1 MDRGALPR
9 TIVEHLMP
17 THARSI
23 LAGAL
28 AVSSVF
34 IATLLAQAPPA
45 QPAAVVIEGG
55 TLVDGNGGAPVRDV
69 QVVIRGNR
77 ITAIGRKGTPAPA
90 GAQVIQADGKFI
102 IPGLWDSQLNFYSYQ
117 GEAMLNAGV
126 TSFIGIG
133 DNGET
138 GVFMHEGVVKGRILA
153 PRPWDAP
160 VHFQE
165 FANLNGLESP
175 YGQLHVLKTA
185 DEAREWTRRIL
196 ALGADIVP
204 FQNGRAADEVVRTAF
219 EEAHKAGKLTL
230 IRAGGPE
237 ILPRK
242 AADLGADLLP
252 HSAGVAIEVASD
264 RMPPLPMPVRQ
275 QVRPGEVAGPI
286 AGAPPVDELE
296 IWGYMDDAKAAAEI
310 KYLVDHHVYL
320 VPTFIEKAMGLPKGW
335 DRFEVEDR
343 KLFGNEA
350 LQVYYP
356 DERILTLLANYANPI
371 HTRPRNREEHEKGFL
386 NALRFHKM
394 YLDAGG
400 KVLAGT
406 DGANNATPGPA
417 LHHEMEIL
425 AEDGG
430 FTAMQVLQGA
440 TKWPAEALRV
450 SRDLGTVE
458 VGKLADIVI
467 LNADPLQNVQN
478 TKNIARVVFNGKPLD
493 GKYHTYYNAANP
505 FGGSGF
511 AGIPPVENLGFTQVV
526 KRAVFREGRVG
537 GVAPG
542 RLPQPGIETIDTE
555 RHDFADAAMSQ
566 VAVREGSPSLRLKVT
581 GFNFFDRTQA
591 FFDGHPVPF
600 DLKSITEIDL
610 LIDET
615 YLRRPGRYSVMVKNP
630 PPPANA
636 VWGNG
641 TSNTAWMLVSYKDSL
656 LPAKE
661 ATR

>member
-1 MDRGALPR
+1 MS
-9 TIVEHLMP
+9 

-23 LAGAL
+23 VVGAL
-28 AVSSVF
+28 AVSSVL
-34 IATLLAQAPPA
+34 IATLPA
-45 QPAAVVIEGG
+45 QTPPTQAEAVVIEGG

-69 QVVIRGNR
+69 QIVIRGNR
-77 ITAIGRKGTPAPA
+77 IAAIGRKGTPAPA
-90 GAQVIQADGKFI
+90 GAQVLQADGKFI
-102 IPGLWDSQLNFYSYQ
+102 IPGLWDAQLNFYSYQ

-138 GVFMHEGVVKGRILA
+138 GVFMHEGIVKGRILA

-175 YGQLHVLKTA
+175 YGQLHVLKTT

-219 EEAHKAGKLTL
+219 DEAHKAGKLTL

-275 QVRPGEVAGPI
+275 QVRAGEVAGPI

-296 IWGYMDDAKAAAEI
+296 IWSYMDDAKAAAEI

-335 DRFEVEDR
+335 DRFELEDR
-343 KLFGNEA
+343 KVFGNEA

-356 DERILTLLANYANPI
+356 DERILTLLSNYANPI
-371 HTRPRNREEHEKGFL
+371 HTRPRNREEHEKGFV

-394 YLDAGG
+394 YLEAGG

-406 DGANNATPGPA
+406 DGGNNATPGPA
-417 LHHEMEIL
+417 VHHEMEIL

-430 FTAMQVLQGA
+430 VTAMQVLQGA

-450 SRDLGTVE
+450 AKDLGTIE
-458 VGKLADIVI
+458 IGKLADIVI

-478 TKNIARVVFNGKPLD
+478 TKNIARVVFNGKALD
-493 GKYHTYYNAANP
+493 GKYHSYYNAANP

-511 AGIPPVENLGFTQVV
+511 AGIPPVENLGFTQIV

-542 RLPQPGIETIDTE
+542 RLPQPGIETIDTG

-566 VAVREGSPSLRLKVT
+566 VAVREGSPSLHLKVT

-591 FFDGHPVPF
+591 FFDGHPVPY

-641 TSNTAWMLVSYKDSL
+641 TSNTAWLLVSYKDSL
-656 LPAKE
+656 PSAKDG
-661 ATR
+661 AR

>member
-1 MDRGALPR
+1 
-9 TIVEHLMP
+9 
-17 THARSI
+17 
-23 LAGAL
+23 
-28 AVSSVF
+28 
-34 IATLLAQAPPA
+34 
-45 QPAAVVIEGG
+45 
-55 TLVDGNGGAPVRDV
+55 
-69 QVVIRGNR
+69 
-77 ITAIGRKGTPAPA
+77 
-90 GAQVIQADGKFI
+90 
-102 IPGLWDSQLNFYSYQ
+102 
-117 GEAMLNAGV
+117 MLNTGV

-133 DNGET
+133 DNGEA
-138 GVFMHEGVVKGRILA
+138 GVFMHEGIVKGRILA

-165 FANLNGLESP
+165 FANLVGFESP
-175 YGQLHVLKTA
+175 YAQLHVLKTA

-196 ALGADIVP
+196 ALGADIVA
-204 FQNGRAADEVVRTAF
+204 FQNGRAADDVVRAAF
-219 EEAHKAGKLTL
+219 DEAHKAGKLTL

-252 HSAGVAIEVASD
+252 HSAGVAIEVAGD
-264 RMPPLPMPVRQ
+264 RMPPLPQPVRQ
-275 QVRPGEVAGPI
+275 QVRPGEVAGPV
-286 AGAPPVDELE
+286 AGQAPVDELE
-296 IWGYMDDAKAAAEI
+296 IWSYMDDAKAAAEI

-335 DRFEVEDR
+335 ERFELEDR

-356 DERILTLLANYANPI
+356 EERIQTLLANYANPV
-371 HTRPRNREEHEKGFL
+371 HTRPRNREAHEKGFV

-394 YLDAGG
+394 YLEAGG

-406 DGANNATPGPA
+406 DGGNNATPGPA
-417 LHHEMEIL
+417 VHHEMEIL
-425 AEDGG
+425 SEDGG
-430 FTAMQVLQGA
+430 FTPMQVLEGA

-450 SRDLGTVE
+450 SKELGTIE
-458 VGKLADIVI
+458 AGKLADLVI

-478 TKNIARVVFNGKPLD
+478 TKNIARVVFNGKVLD
-493 GKYHTYYNAANP
+493 GKYHPYFNAVNP

-526 KRAVFREGRVG
+526 KRAVYREGRAG

-542 RLPQPGIETIDTE
+542 RLPQPGIETIDTQ
-555 RHDFADAAMSQ
+555 RRDFTDPAMSQ

-591 FFDGHPVPF
+591 FFNGHPVPF
-600 DLKSITEIDL
+600 ELKSLTEVDV
-610 LIDET
+610 LIDDT
-615 YLRRPGRYSVMVKNP
+615 YLRRPGRYSVVLKNP

-641 TSNTAWMLVSYKDSL
+641 TSNTAWLLVSYKDSL
-656 LPAKE
+656 LSAKDGS
-661 ATR
+661 R

>member
-1 MDRGALPR
+1 MS
-9 TIVEHLMP
+9 

-23 LAGAL
+23 VVGAL
-28 AVSSVF
+28 AVSSVL
-34 IATLLAQAPPA
+34 IATLPA
-45 QPAAVVIEGG
+45 QTPPTQAEAVVIEGG

-69 QVVIRGNR
+69 QIVIRGNR
-77 ITAIGRKGTPAPA
+77 IAAIGRKGTPAPA
-90 GAQVIQADGKFI
+90 GAQVLQADGKFI
-102 IPGLWDSQLNFYSYQ
+102 IPGLWDAQLNFYSYQ

-138 GVFMHEGVVKGRILA
+138 GVFMHEGIVKGRILA

-175 YGQLHVLKTA
+175 YGQLHVLKTT

-219 EEAHKAGKLTL
+219 DEAHKAGKLTL

-275 QVRPGEVAGPI
+275 QVRAGEVAGPI

-296 IWGYMDDAKAAAEI
+296 IWSYMDDVKAAAEI

-335 DRFEVEDR
+335 DRFELEDR
-343 KLFGNEA
+343 KVFGNEA

-356 DERILTLLANYANPI
+356 DERILTLLSNYANPI
-371 HTRPRNREEHEKGFL
+371 HTRPRNREEHEKGFV

-394 YLDAGG
+394 YLEAGG

-406 DGANNATPGPA
+406 DGGNNATPGPA
-417 LHHEMEIL
+417 VHHEMEIL

-430 FTAMQVLQGA
+430 VTAMQVLQGA

-450 SRDLGTVE
+450 AKDLGTIE
-458 VGKLADIVI
+458 IGKLADIVI

-478 TKNIARVVFNGKPLD
+478 TKNIARVVFNGKTLD

-511 AGIPPVENLGFTQVV
+511 AGIPPVENLGFTQIV

-542 RLPQPGIETIDTE
+542 RLPQPGIETIDTG
-555 RHDFADAAMSQ
+555 RHDFADPAMSQ
-566 VAVREGSPSLRLKVT
+566 VAVREGSPSLHLKVT

-591 FFDGHPVPF
+591 FFDGRPVPY

-641 TSNTAWMLVSYKDSL
+641 TSNTAWLLVSYKDSL
-656 LPAKE
+656 PSAKDG
-661 ATR
+661 AR

>member
-1 MDRGALPR
+1 MHKYVRL
-9 TIVEHLMP
+9 VVCLM
-17 THARSI
+17 A
-23 LAGAL
+23 
-28 AVSSVF
+28 AVMFAVV
-34 IATLLAQAPPA
+34 IGLHAQAP
-45 QPAAVVIEGG
+45 QPPRDVVIEGG
-55 TLVDGNGGAPVRDV
+55 TLIDGNGGAPIRDMQIV
-69 QVVIRGNR
+69 MRGNR
-77 ITAIGRKGTPAPA
+77 ITAIGRKGTAPPA

-117 GEAMLNAGV
+117 GEAMLNTGV

-133 DNGET
+133 DNGEA
-138 GVFMHEGVVKGRILA
+138 GVFMHEGIVKGRIVS

-175 YGQLHVLKTA
+175 YAQLHVLKTA

-204 FQNGRAADEVVRTAF
+204 FQNGRASDEVVRTAF
-219 EEAHKAGKLTL
+219 DEAHKAGKATL
-230 IRAGGPE
+230 IRSGGPE

-242 AADLGADLLP
+242 AADLGADILP

-264 RMPPLPMPVRQ
+264 KMPPLPQPIRQEVR
-275 QVRPGEVAGPI
+275 VGEVAGNPN
-286 AGAPPVDELE
+286 GVPPPDELE
-296 IWGYMDDAKAAAEI
+296 IWAFMDDAKTAAEI

-335 DRFEVEDR
+335 ERFELEDR
-343 KLFGNEA
+343 KVFGNEA

-356 DERILTLLANYANPI
+356 EERVLTLLANYANPI
-371 HTRPRNREEHEKGFL
+371 HTRPRNREEHEKGFR

-394 YLDAGG
+394 YLAAGG
-400 KVLAGT
+400 KVLSGT
-406 DGANNATPGPA
+406 DGGNNAFPGPA
-417 LHHEMEIL
+417 VHHEMEIL

-430 FTAMQVLQGA
+430 FTPMQVLQGA
-440 TKWPAEALRV
+440 TKWPAEALKV
-450 SRDLGTVE
+450 SKDLGTVE
-458 VGKLADIVI
+458 VGKLADLVI
-467 LNADPLQNVQN
+467 LNADPLQDVQN
-478 TKNIARVVFNGKPLD
+478 TKNIFRVVFDGKVLD
-493 GKYHTYYNAANP
+493 GKYHTYYNAMNP

-526 KRAVFREGRVG
+526 KRAVYREGRAG

-542 RLPQPGIETIDTE
+542 RLPQPAIERIDTQ
-555 RHDFADAAMSQ
+555 RKDFADPAVAQ
-566 VAVREGSPSLRLKVT
+566 VSVREGAPSLRLKVT

-600 DLKSITEIDL
+600 DLKSITEMEI

-615 YLRRPGRYSVMVKNP
+615 YLRRPGRYSIVVKNP

-636 VWGNG
+636 VWGDG
-641 TSNTAWMLVSYKDSL
+641 TSNTAWLLVSYKDSL
-656 LPAKE
+656 TAGAPAS
-661 ATR
+661 TR

>member
-1 MDRGALPR
+1 MRRHVRP
-9 TIVEHLMP
+9 IV
-17 THARSI
+17 
-23 LAGAL
+23 AGA
-28 AVSSVF
+28 
-34 IATLLAQAPPA
+34 IALLST
-45 QPAAVVIEGG
+45 VVIHLDAQTPPPQDVVVIDGG
-55 TLVDGNGGAPVRDV
+55 TLIDGNGAAPVRDV
-69 QVVIRGNR
+69 QIVIRGNR
-77 ITAIGRKGTPAPA
+77 IAAIGRKGTPPPP
-90 GAQVIQADGKFI
+90 GSLVIPGDGKFI

-117 GEAMLNAGV
+117 GEAMLNTGV

-133 DNGET
+133 DNGEA
-138 GVFMHEGVVKGRILA
+138 GVFMHEGIVKGRIVS

-165 FANLNGLESP
+165 FANLVGVESP
-175 YGQLHVLKTA
+175 YAQLHVLKTA

-196 ALGADIVP
+196 ALGAEIVP
-204 FQNGRAADEVVRTAF
+204 FQNGRAADDVVRTAF

-230 IRAGGPE
+230 IRSGGPE

-264 RMPPLPMPVRQ
+264 KMPPLPMPVRQ
-275 QVRPGEVAGPI
+275 QVRPGEIAGPI
-286 AGAPPVDELE
+286 AGAAPADELE
-296 IWGYMDDAKAAAEI
+296 IWSYMDDAKAAAEI

-320 VPTFIEKAMGLPKGW
+320 VPTFIEKAMGLPKAW
-335 DRFEVEDR
+335 DRFELEDR

-356 DERILTLLANYANPI
+356 EERILTLLANYANPV
-371 HTRPRNREEHEKGFL
+371 HTRPRNREEHDRGFR

-394 YLDAGG
+394 YLAAGG

-406 DGANNATPGPA
+406 DGGNNATPGPG

-425 AEDGG
+425 ADDGG

-450 SRDLGTVE
+450 SKDLGTVE
-458 VGKLADIVI
+458 AGKLADIVM
-467 LNADPLQNVQN
+467 LNADPLVDIQG
-478 TKNIARVVFNGKPLD
+478 TKNIAHVIFNGKVLD
-493 GKYHTYYNAANP
+493 GKYHTYYNAMNP

-526 KRAVFREGRVG
+526 KRAVFREGRAG

-542 RLPQPGIETIDTE
+542 RLPQPAIETIDTQ
-555 RHDFADAAMSQ
+555 RHDFADPAMSQ
-566 VAVREGSPSLRLKVT
+566 VAVREASPSLRLKVT

-600 DLKSITEIDL
+600 DLNSITEIDL
-610 LIDET
+610 VIDET
-615 YLRRPGRYSVMVKNP
+615 YLRRPGRYSIVVKNP

-636 VWGNG
+636 VWGDG
-641 TSNTAWMLVSYKDSL
+641 TSNTAWLLVSYKDSL
-656 LPAKE
+656 T
-661 ATR
+661 ATAGTR